1 LDVTDRKGLLV
12 LLQTWRC
19 HEQGQLENIIDADL
33 EDDLDAEEACRF
45 LKVGLLCTQD
55 AMKLRPN
62 MTNIVRMLTGE
73 KSVSTEKITKPA
85 VISNMGDIKVNNQ
98 EGQGDSHSP
107 TMRSF
112 TITEPS
118 TIVSS
123 EASIESLVREVH
135 I

>member
-1 LDVTDRKGLLV
+1 MDITDRRGMLV
-12 LLQTWRC
+12 LLQTWTC
-19 HEQGQLENIIDADL
+19 YEQGQLEKIIDADL

-73 KSVSTEKITKPA
+73 KDVSTERITKPA
-85 VISNMGDIKVNNQ
+85 VISDMGDIKVNNQ
-98 EGQGDSHSP
+98 DGSGDPHSP

-118 TIVSS
+118 TIISS
-123 EASIESLVREVH
+123 EATTESSPLH
-135 I
+135 T